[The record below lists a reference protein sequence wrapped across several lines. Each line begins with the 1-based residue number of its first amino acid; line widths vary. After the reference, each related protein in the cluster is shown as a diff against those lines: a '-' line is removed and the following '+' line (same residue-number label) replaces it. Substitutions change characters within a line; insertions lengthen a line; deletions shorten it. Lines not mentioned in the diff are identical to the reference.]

1 MADLRGAGGLHPRLA
16 RDHDCAPPMSELL
29 DLLSVFARLSL
40 VAFGG
45 GIGIL
50 PEMEREVVGTHG
62 WVTHREFVDAFA
74 LSQVTPGPGM
84 LMVAMIGYK
93 AAGLPGAAAAS
104 VGMFVPAA
112 TVTWFVADRWSR
124 LGDHPVVEV
133 VRRTL
138 GPVALGLLG
147 AGVYTLFRIGV
158 EGVGPAIVAA
168 GAFLMVAWWNR
179 SPALAVV
186 LGAAAGL
193 VFLR

>member
-1 MADLRGAGGLHPRLA
+1 
-16 RDHDCAPPMSELL
+16 MSELL
-29 DLLSVFARLSL
+29 ELLWVFARLSL

-50 PEMEREVVGTHG
+50 PEMEREAVGAHG

-84 LMVAMIGYK
+84 LMVAMIGYRV
-93 AAGLPGAAAAS
+93 AGIPGAAAAS
-104 VGMFVPAA
+104 AGMFVPAA
-112 TVTWFVADRWSR
+112 TATWLVADRWSR

-133 VRRTL
+133 ARRTVS
-138 GPVALGLLG
+138 PVGLGLLG

-158 EGVGPAIVAA
+158 EGVGAAFLAA

-186 LGAAAGL
+186 LGAGAGL
-193 VFLR
+193 VLFR